1 MNDIIITG
9 RTNPAVRYKIQGL
22 YLCERMNKFLK
33 WKKNAD
39 IIYYIILKILKILRL
54 EQTEVDNKHEDQD
67 KHEKYFRK
75 TAFI

>member
-1 MNDIIITG
+1 MIG

-39 IIYYIILKILKILRL
+39 IIYYIILEILKILVL
-54 EQTEVDNKHEDQD
+54 EQTEIDNEKHDI
-67 KHEKYFRK
+67 YS
-75 TAFI
+75 

>member
-1 MNDIIITG
+1 MNDIMIG

-39 IIYYIILKILKILRL
+39 IIYYIILEILKILVL
-54 EQTEVDNKHEDQD
+54 EQTEIDNEKHDI
-67 KHEKYFRK
+67 YS
-75 TAFI
+75 